1 MQNIDIK
8 SVEAKAELRRKVL
21 RLRDEIPEEKRI
33 EMGLAAA
40 EHGNRHIDVE
50 PGVIVSGFFPIRSEI
65 DIRPLMDA
73 MRVKGARLCVPAV
86 LDRQTIE
93 FRELVRGGELID
105 TGFGTIGPGA
115 SAQVL
120 VPDLLLMPL
129 AAFDRRGHR
138 IGYGAGHYDR
148 AIDRIR
154 RTGKTPRLVG
164 IAFSVQEVAH
174 VPEGPHDRRM
184 DAVVT
189 ETGYREFD
197 REDA

>member
-1 MQNIDIK
+1 VRETGTYDT
-8 SVEAKAELRRKVL
+8 VAKAELRRRIL
-21 RLRDEIPEEKRI
+21 ALRDAITAEQRI

-40 EHGNRHIDVE
+40 AHGNAHINIE
-50 PGVIVSGFFPIRSEI
+50 PGAIVSGFFPIRSEI

-73 MRVKGARLCVPAV
+73 LRVKGARLCVPTI

-93 FRELVRGGELID
+93 FRELVRGGQLID
-105 TGFGTIGPGA
+105 TGFGTVGPGGDA
-115 SAQVL
+115 PVL
-120 VPDLLLMPL
+120 VPDLMLMPL

-154 RTGKTPRLVG
+154 QAGKAPRLFG

-174 VPEGPHDRRM
+174 VPDGPHDRCM
-184 DAVVT
+184 DAIVT
-189 ETGYREFD
+189 EKGYREFD
-197 REDA
+197 GEAG